1 MRTTLTLLGLVAC
14 VATASA
20 QSPLSSSSRKLE
32 LNYTLQSRTGLAFTW
47 NSTHL
52 LNDDRWSDPMQ
63 YRFRSDYG
71 VVLGGGRLSMFME
84 NLGTENDWNARRNFG
99 VSYGFRSSSTTLDL
113 QILQRDRSDF
123 FAHERGTDFKI
134 NLTTRF

>member
-1 MRTTLTLLGLVAC
+1 MRTILTLLGLVASMTT
-14 VATASA
+14 VAA
-20 QSPLSSSSRKLE
+20 QNPIEFPNRKLE
-32 LNYTLQSRTGLAFTW
+32 LNYTAQLRTGLAFTW

-52 LNDDRWSDPMQ
+52 LNDSHWGNPAQ

-71 VVLGGGRLSMFME
+71 LNLGGGRLSLFME

-99 VSYGFRSSSTTLDL
+99 MTYGFRSATTTLEL
-113 QILQRDRSDF
+113 QIFQRDRSDF
-123 FAHERGTDFKI
+123 FAKERGTDLKI